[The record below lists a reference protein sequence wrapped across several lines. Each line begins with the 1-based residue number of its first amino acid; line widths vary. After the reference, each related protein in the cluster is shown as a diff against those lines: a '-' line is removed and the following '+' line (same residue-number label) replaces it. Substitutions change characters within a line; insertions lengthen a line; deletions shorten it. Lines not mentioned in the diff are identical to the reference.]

1 MEEKYM
7 VQKTNQIKLR
17 EVKESVFNVLKGL
30 APGLFGTKIWTDVE
44 SFGDDPEDTS
54 KFIII
59 FKEET

>member
-1 MEEKYM
+1 MEK
-7 VQKTNQIKLR
+7 KTVTIIR
-17 EVKESVFNVLKGL
+17 ESKEVIFNVLKNA
-30 APGLFGTKIWTDVE
+30 APSVFGTKTYADVE